1 MVLVV
6 VVVLVVLVLVVVL
19 ARGGGDG
26 YLNLCRSR
34 KGLHKSRLIPHV
46 HVFARKFVVVLFK
59 SG

>member
-6 VVVLVVLVLVVVL
+6 VVVLVVLVVVL